1 MTAAWTE
8 AWEGEFDTLDAL
20 PRRAAETVGLKEW
33 ARPGS
38 RFVFRARFVN
48 EEGLSLSSLRRV
60 VHIKQT
66 TENGPARHRADVQA
80 GGAGHHRAPDGRD
93 RRGHRG
99 NIRDDGDLALRA
111 PLSCDGQ
118 FTR

>member
-66 TENGPARHRADVQA
+66 TENGPS
-80 GGAGHHRAPDGRD
+80 
-93 RRGHRG
+93 
-99 NIRDDGDLALRA
+99 
-111 PLSCDGQ
+111 PLSPHFSLLRLCYFLSMIDLTCL
-118 FTR
+118 FSYCIT